1 MPSAVSENINTSVD
15 HVYRHEAG
23 RLVATLTRIFGIER
37 LDQVEDAVQDALVC
51 ALRRWPYE
59 RVPENPG
66 AWLIQVAK
74 NRLIDRLRRE
84 RRQVGED
91 ALDSAQESYEHAID
105 VDTVFTT
112 EMHDDPLRLI
122 FTCCHPAIPQ
132 DSQVALTLKTVGGF
146 NASEI
151 ARAFLASE
159 AAVTKILVR
168 ARQKLREQRVR
179 LEMPTPQSLPARL
192 DPVLKVLY
200 LMFNE
205 GYAALEGEELVRTDL
220 CYEAIR
226 LCSLLAE
233 HPISGTPRTH
243 ALAALFFFQ
252 GARLNSRCSAAGEL
266 LILAEQDR
274 SLWDQTLLRGG
285 LNHLRRSATGNEL
298 SEYHLEAEIASCH
311 ALAPSFEATD
321 WARVLACYEELL
333 KRKSSPVVALNR
345 VVALS
350 RVEGPERGLVE
361 LDKLRGKRV
370 LKHYYPFYATNGEL
384 LLQMGRNR
392 EASECFR
399 QALELTSSEPIRKF
413 LRRRIAEEPSV

>member
-1 MPSAVSENINTSVD
+1 MPALSENVSTSVD
-15 HVYRHEAG
+15 HLFRHQAG
-23 RLVATLTRIFGIER
+23 RMVATLTRIFGIER

-59 RVPENPG
+59 KVPDNPG

-74 NRLIDRLRRE
+74 NRLIDRMRRE

-91 ALDSAQESYEHAID
+91 AFDSLQERFEPVID
-105 VDTVFTT
+105 VETVFAT
-112 EMHDDPLRLI
+112 EMHDDQLRLI

-159 AAVTKILVR
+159 TAVTKMLVR
-168 ARQKLREQRVR
+168 ARQRLREQEVR
-179 LEMPTPQSLPARL
+179 LEMPTPQNLPARL

-233 HPISGTPRTH
+233 HPISGSPKTQ
-243 ALAALFFFQ
+243 ALAALIFFQ
-252 GARLNSRCSAAGEL
+252 GARLNSRCDAAGEL

-274 SLWDQTLLRGG
+274 SLWDQTLLRCG
-285 LNHLRRSATGNEL
+285 LEHLRRSATGDEL

-311 ALAPSFEATD
+311 ALAPSFESTD
-321 WARVLACYEELL
+321 WVRVLECYEELL
-333 KRKSSPVVALNR
+333 KRKPSPVVALNR

-350 RVEGPERGLVE
+350 KVEGVSRGLIE
-361 LDKLRGKRV
+361 LDKLAGNRV

-384 LLQMGRNR
+384 LSQLGRNR
-392 EASECFR
+392 EASKCYRE
-399 QALELTSSEPIRKF
+399 ALELTSSEPIRKF
-413 LRRRIAEEPSV
+413 LRRRIEKTSV

>member
-350 RVEGPERGLVE
+350 RVEGQERGLVE